1 MLGLVRERVL
11 ADVVLVERL
20 VGAGGE
26 ERGLREQAGL
36 QGQQIAEDARE
47 RDQDVDARTPE
58 LLERHQLGA
67 AQPTV
72 AVEAGT
78 RAQQRERLTDRAPA
92 RLEVVGAPEDERHRL
107 RKRVA
112 LRDVAREETRG
123 LLRAVED
130 RERAGDREGI
140 EAVQVAPGGQHRG
153 VAQQIAA
160 GRGAGVATVER
171 AHERG
176 QLVVVREVVVDARA
190 SAIAV
195 PSVIATR

>member
-1 MLGLVRERVL
+1 M
-11 ADVVLVERL
+11 
-20 VGAGGE
+20 
-26 ERGLREQAGL
+26 
-36 QGQQIAEDARE
+36 
-47 RDQDVDARTPE
+47 
-58 LLERHQLGA
+58 
-67 AQPTV
+67 
-72 AVEAGT
+72 
-78 RAQQRERLTDRAPA
+78 
-92 RLEVVGAPEDERHRL
+92 

-112 LRDVAREETRG
+112 LRDVAREQTRG

-176 QLVVVREVVVDARA
+176 QLVVVREVVVDAREL
-190 SAIAV
+190 AV
-195 PSVIATR
+195 EGEDLVVALHAAQLERLLDVDTGDDGVDGRAPTTSSR